1 MTDTTS
7 MFIGDWEIESFLP
20 GSVIFHSPKD
30 NEVLLLSRSSQI
42 LARVVLKKI
51 MQLSLKLRWRL
62 TYRYQAENLFSFC
75 IITSIDQFVL
85 IN

>member
-42 LARVVLKKI
+42 LARVVLKEDNAVI
-51 MQLSLKLRWRL
+51 LKTEVEINIPVSGGKL
-62 TYRYQAENLFSFC
+62 
-75 IITSIDQFVL
+75 IQFLHNNVH
-85 IN
+85 

>member
-42 LARVVLKKI
+42 LASCPKR
-51 MQLSLKLRWRL
+51 R
-62 TYRYQAENLFSFC
+62 
-75 IITSIDQFVL
+75 
-85 IN
+85 